1 MRAKLVIVRR
11 RDQRVDQT
19 PPVVGFPREKK
30 GHALCAFSLALYKS
44 AVVQRIRIRF
54 LFFCVE
60 NAEGGICT
68 VFTAVINFVNVI

>member
-30 GHALCAFSLALYKS
+30 GHALCAFSIALYKS
-44 AVVQRIRIRF
+44 AVVKRIRIYWI
-54 LFFCVE
+54 LFE
-60 NAEGGICT
+60 KKIEKKGTIEKRKYD
-68 VFTAVINFVNVI
+68 